1 MAYSEDHIALAAE
14 YALGTLDAAER
25 AQVETMMVVDR
36 DFAALVQAWELRLGA
51 LNQMVGLVEPRPEL
65 WDRIKAAIAQ
75 SLPAAVAAT
84 PATEA
89 LAPEA
94 PAVETPAAEP
104 PAAEPPAPD
113 FAAPVV
119 VVPPEVPAPDAPPV
133 IAEARQDEAP
143 KLDVPAVEQQ
153 PVAEPTQIKP
163 SEANPRKP
171 EAPPIEIAKPEPA
184 TAAEAPAVVAPRR
197 TFAAAQERADERA
210 NVVQLSSR
218 VRQWRAV
225 ANVMTALAAV
235 LLALVGVQVYRPDL
249 LPQPLQPKP
258 RIQTVEVKVPAA
270 PEPAA
275 QFVALLQKDAASPAF
290 ILTVD
295 SATRSY
301 TVRRVGAAPEPGK
314 SFELW
319 IVSDKLQKPRS
330 LGVIGGS
337 DFTSRPVL
345 SSYDPDIVSRA
356 TYAVTVEPEGGSPTG
371 QATGPIVFTGKLIET
386 VPPGK

>member
-14 YALGTLDAAER
+14 YALGTLDGAER
-25 AQVETMMVVDR
+25 AQVETMMAVDR
-36 DFAALVQAWELRLGA
+36 DFAAVVQAWELRLGA
-51 LNQMVGLVEPRPEL
+51 LNQMVGLVEPRAEL
-65 WDRIKAAIAQ
+65 WERIKAEIAR
-75 SLPAAVAAT
+75 SSPKAVAADL
-84 PATEA
+84 PEA
-89 LAPEA
+89 EA
-94 PAVETPAAEP
+94 PAVAEAAVIEEAPVTVKAPEP
-104 PAAEPPAPD
+104 PPVPVAEAPPPQAPPVELSK
-113 FAAPVV
+113 AEHSVASPPRIEAPSVEV
-119 VVPPEVPAPDAPPV
+119 SKPEVFKAEVSSADAAKVETSSTRSRAAAPPV
-133 IAEARQDEAP
+133 IA
-143 KLDVPAVEQQ
+143 
-153 PVAEPTQIKP
+153 PVRIG
-163 SEANPRKP
+163 
-171 EAPPIEIAKPEPA
+171 
-184 TAAEAPAVVAPRR
+184 TAAESAANDNAAVVR
-197 TFAAAQERADERA
+197 
-210 NVVQLSSR
+210 LSSR
-218 VRQWRAV
+218 VRRWRAV

-249 LPQPLQPKP
+249 LPQRLQPKP

-319 IVSDKLQKPRS
+319 IVSDRLQKPRS

>member
-14 YALGTLDAAER
+14 YALGTLDAVER
-25 AQVETMMVVDR
+25 AQVETMMTADQG
-36 DFAALVQAWELRLGA
+36 FAALVQTWEFRLGS

-65 WDRIKAAIAQ
+65 WQRIKAEIARSEPAVAAEAAAVQ
-75 SLPAAVAAT
+75 AVPAAVSPVVVSPPER
-84 PATEA
+84 PA
-89 LAPEA
+89 PDVV
-94 PAVETPAAEP
+94 PVGPKAEP
-104 PAAEPPAPD
+104 PKLETLVAEVPEVEPPKM
-113 FAAPVV
+113 
-119 VVPPEVPAPDAPPV
+119 ES
-133 IAEARQDEAP
+133 P
-143 KLDVPAVEQQ
+143 KI
-153 PVAEPTQIKP
+153 EPTKTEP
-163 SEANPRKP
+163 SIVDLKGP
-171 EAPPIEIAKPEPA
+171 EAPPIEIARSR
-184 TAAEAPAVVAPRR
+184 AASGAPPLRAPRR
-197 TFAAAQERADERA
+197 NMSGAREGANDNA
-210 NVVQLSSR
+210 NVVRLSSR

-225 ANVMTALAAV
+225 ANVMTAVAAA
-235 LLALVGVQVYRPDL
+235 LLALVGVQLYRPDL
-249 LPQPLQPKP
+249 LPLRLQPKP
-258 RIQTVEVKVPAA
+258 LIQTAQVKVPAT

-345 SSYDPDIVSRA
+345 SSYDPDVVSRA

>member
-25 AQVETMMVVDR
+25 AQVETMMAVDR
-36 DFAALVQAWELRLGA
+36 DFAAVVQAWEFRLSA

-65 WDRIKAAIAQ
+65 WERIKAEIAR
-75 SLPAAVAAT
+75 STPVAEVPSSTAAAVAAQDPVT
-84 PATEA
+84 ADAPGWPGAMVPDVPPVSAEDGLA
-89 LAPEA
+89 LAS
-94 PAVETPAAEP
+94 
-104 PAAEPPAPD
+104 
-113 FAAPVV
+113 PVT
-119 VVPPEVPAPDAPPV
+119 
-133 IAEARQDEAP
+133 
-143 KLDVPAVEQQ
+143 
-153 PVAEPTQIKP
+153 VAEDDVAAVKTT
-163 SEANPRKP
+163 ELKP
-171 EAPPIEIAKPEPA
+171 E
-184 TAAEAPAVVAPRR
+184 
-197 TFAAAQERADERA
+197 RAGAGANDNS
-210 NVVQLSSR
+210 NVVQLSSK
-218 VRQWRAV
+218 VRQLRIV
-225 ANVMTALAAV
+225 ANVMTAVAAM
-235 LLALVGVQVYRPDL
+235 LLALLGVQIYRPEL
-249 LPQPLQPKP
+249 LPPPLQPKA
-258 RIQTVEVKVPAA
+258 RGQTAEVKVPAGA
-270 PEPAA
+270 QPSA

-295 SATRSY
+295 AGSKTY

-345 SSYDPDIVSRA
+345 SAYDADTVSRA

-386 VPPGK
+386 VPPSR

>member
-25 AQVETMMVVDR
+25 AQVETMMAVDS
-36 DFAALVQAWELRLGA
+36 DFAAVVQAWEFRLSA

-65 WDRIKAAIAQ
+65 WERIKAEIAR
-75 SLPAAVAAT
+75 
-84 PATEA
+84 
-89 LAPEA
+89 
-94 PAVETPAAEP
+94 
-104 PAAEPPAPD
+104 
-113 FAAPVV
+113 AAPVAV
-119 VVPPEVPAPDAPPV
+119 DAPEPPGAIVLDAPPV
-133 IAEARQDEAP
+133 LAADG
-143 KLDVPAVEQQ
+143 PAV
-153 PVAEPTQIKP
+153 
-163 SEANPRKP
+163 
-171 EAPPIEIAKPEPA
+171 
-184 TAAEAPAVVAPRR
+184 TAAEDGSATGKTTELKAERTEAV
-197 TFAAAQERADERA
+197 AADNT
-210 NVVQLSSR
+210 NVIQLSSK
-218 VRQWRAV
+218 VRQLRIV
-225 ANVMTALAAV
+225 ANVMTAVAAM
-235 LLALVGVQVYRPDL
+235 LLALLGVQIYRPEL
-249 LPQPLQPKP
+249 LPPPLQPKA
-258 RIQTVEVKVPAA
+258 RVHTAEVKVPAGA
-270 PEPAA
+270 QPSA

-295 SATRSY
+295 AGSKTY

-345 SSYDPDIVSRA
+345 SAYDADTVSRA

-386 VPPGK
+386 VPPSR

>member
-25 AQVETMMVVDR
+25 AQVETMMTVDQA
-36 DFAALVQAWELRLGA
+36 FAALVQAWEFRLGP

-65 WDRIKAAIAQ
+65 WDRIKAEIMRSGAK
-75 SLPAAVAAT
+75 AAVISPS
-84 PATEA
+84 PAEA
-89 LAPEA
+89 DAEA
-94 PAVETPAAEP
+94 PAVVTP
-104 PAAEPPAPD
+104 
-113 FAAPVV
+113 
-119 VVPPEVPAPDAPPV
+119 
-133 IAEARQDEAP
+133 Q
-143 KLDVPAVEQQ
+143 
-153 PVAEPTQIKP
+153 
-163 SEANPRKP
+163 
-171 EAPPIEIAKPEPA
+171 
-184 TAAEAPAVVAPRR
+184 AAEAPAVVAEAPAAEALPPQAPNVDAAVEIARLDTPAEAPPVVPQRR
-197 TFAAAQERADERA
+197 ASAAREVANDNA
-210 NVVQLSSR
+210 NVVQLASK
-218 VRQWRAV
+218 VRQLRTV
-225 ANVMTALAAV
+225 ANAMTAVAAV
-235 LLALVGVQVYRPDL
+235 LLALLGVQLYRPDL
-249 LPQPLQPKP
+249 LPPPLQPKP

-270 PEPAA
+270 PQPAA

-295 SATRSY
+295 SGSKSY

-330 LGVIGGS
+330 LGVIGGG

-345 SSYDPDIVSRA
+345 SAYDADTVNRA

>member
-25 AQVETMMVVDR
+25 AQVETMMAVDAG
-36 DFAALVQAWELRLGA
+36 FAALVRAWEFRLGP

-65 WDRIKAAIAQ
+65 WERIKAEITR
-75 SLPAAVAAT
+75 LNTKPDVAA
-84 PATEA
+84 
-89 LAPEA
+89 APSE
-94 PAVETPAAEP
+94 VAA
-104 PAAEPPAPD
+104 
-113 FAAPVV
+113 
-119 VVPPEVPAPDAPPV
+119 
-133 IAEARQDEAP
+133 
-143 KLDVPAVEQQ
+143 
-153 PVAEPTQIKP
+153 VAEPTDPDAAPEPPVAALP
-163 SEANPRKP
+163 SVAADAAQPMAVGEVETPGV
-171 EAPPIEIAKPEPA
+171 EAPPVEVHEFEGPAQTPPVITPMRSESGGREIAS
-184 TAAEAPAVVAPRR
+184 
-197 TFAAAQERADERA
+197 DDA
-210 NVVQLSSR
+210 NVVRLSSK
-218 VRQWRAV
+218 VRQLRTV
-225 ANVMTALAAV
+225 ANAMTAIAAV
-235 LLALVGVQVYRPDL
+235 LLALVGVQLYRPDL
-249 LPQPLQPKP
+249 LPPPLQPKP

-270 PEPAA
+270 PQPSA

-295 SATRSY
+295 AASKSY

-319 IVSDKLQKPRS
+319 LVSDTLQKPRS

-345 SSYDPDIVSRA
+345 SAYDADTVSRA

-386 VPPGK
+386 VPPTR

>member
-25 AQVETMMVVDR
+25 AQVETMMAVDK
-36 DFAALVQAWELRLGA
+36 DFVALVQAWEFRLGP

-65 WDRIKAAIAQ
+65 WDRIKAEIARLRAFAE
-75 SLPAAVAAT
+75 SAPAEPVAVAEAPVFAVHPAPAPPEGSPVAAEALPIEAAAVEAPEPEVATVAAT
-84 PATEA
+84 RSAS
-89 LAPEA
+89 
-94 PAVETPAAEP
+94 AAH
-104 PAAEPPAPD
+104 
-113 FAAPVV
+113 
-119 VVPPEVPAPDAPPV
+119 
-133 IAEARQDEAP
+133 
-143 KLDVPAVEQQ
+143 
-153 PVAEPTQIKP
+153 
-163 SEANPRKP
+163 
-171 EAPPIEIAKPEPA
+171 EIAN
-184 TAAEAPAVVAPRR
+184 
-197 TFAAAQERADERA
+197 DDA
-210 NVVQLSSR
+210 NVVRLSSK
-218 VRQWRAV
+218 VRQLRAV
-225 ANVMTALAAV
+225 ANSMTALAAV

-249 LPQPLQPKP
+249 LPQPLRPKP
-258 RIQTVEVKVPAA
+258 RIQTVEVKVPVAQ
-270 PEPAA
+270 PSA

-295 SATRSY
+295 AASKSY

-319 IVSDKLQKPRS
+319 LVSDKLQKPRS

-345 SSYDPDIVSRA
+345 SSYDADTVSRA

-386 VPPGK
+386 VPPSR

>member
-25 AQVETMMVVDR
+25 AQVETMMAVDT
-36 DFAALVQAWELRLGA
+36 DFAALVQAWEFRLGP

-65 WDRIKAAIAQ
+65 WERIKAEIAR
-75 SLPAAVAAT
+75 LRADAAAEPAAVV
-84 PATEA
+84 EA
-89 LAPEA
+89 PVVFAPPEPETAEA
-94 PAVETPAAEP
+94 PA
-104 PAAEPPAPD
+104 
-113 FAAPVV
+113 
-119 VVPPEVPAPDAPPV
+119 
-133 IAEARQDEAP
+133 
-143 KLDVPAVEQQ
+143 L
-153 PVAEPTQIKP
+153 
-163 SEANPRKP
+163 
-171 EAPPIEIAKPEPA
+171 
-184 TAAEAPAVVAPRR
+184 AAEAPPADVPQLEAPTVEVAEIEAAKSGAPLVQVAPRDISVE
-197 TFAAAQERADERA
+197 APAIAAQRNAPATDEVSNDNA
-210 NVVQLSSR
+210 NIVRLSSK
-218 VRQWRAV
+218 VRQLRAV
-225 ANVMTALAAV
+225 ANIMTALAAV

-249 LPQPLQPKP
+249 LPRPLQSKP
-258 RIQTVEVKVPAA
+258 RIQTVEVKVPVAQ
-270 PEPAA
+270 PSP

-295 SATRSY
+295 AASKSY

-319 IVSDKLQKPRS
+319 LVSDKLQKPRS

-345 SSYDPDIVSRA
+345 SSYDADTVSRA

-386 VPPGK
+386 VPPAR

>member
-25 AQVETMMVVDR
+25 AQVETMMAVDK
-36 DFAALVQAWELRLGA
+36 DFAALVQAWEFRLGP

-65 WDRIKAAIAQ
+65 WERIKAAITQ
-75 SLPAAVAAT
+75 SQPGTEVPRAAETAAVA
-84 PATEA
+84 PVV
-89 LAPEA
+89 
-94 PAVETPAAEP
+94 AVPS
-104 PAAEPPAPD
+104 EPPAPEV
-113 FAAPVV
+113 PVV
-119 VVPPEVPAPDAPPV
+119 AEALQEEPSTRTAPDVETPDVETPDVESPDVPSPKVEPPRLAASRAGLAETGAPPV
-133 IAEARQDEAP
+133 EMSRPEA
-143 KLDVPAVEQQ
+143 
-153 PVAEPTQIKP
+153 VA
-163 SEANPRKP
+163 
-171 EAPPIEIAKPEPA
+171 EAPP
-184 TAAEAPAVVAPRR
+184 VMAPRR
-197 TFAAAQERADERA
+197 PSSAVPAGA
-210 NVVQLSSR
+210 NDNASVVQLSSK
-218 VRQWRAV
+218 VRQWRTVANAMTAV
-225 ANVMTALAAV
+225 AAA
-235 LLALVGVQVYRPDL
+235 LLALVGVQLYRPDL
-249 LPQPLQPKP
+249 LPQRLQPKP
-258 RIQTVEVKVPAA
+258 RVQTVEVKVPAA

-345 SSYDPDIVSRA
+345 SSYDPDVVSRA

-371 QATGPIVFTGKLIET
+371 AATGPIVFTGKLIET
-386 VPPGK
+386 VPPSR

>member
-14 YALGTLDAAER
+14 YALGTLDGAER
-25 AQVETMMVVDR
+25 AQVETMMAVDR
-36 DFAALVQAWELRLGA
+36 DFAAVVQAWELRLGA
-51 LNQMVGLVEPRPEL
+51 LNQMVGLVEPRAEL
-65 WDRIKAAIAQ
+65 WDRIKAEIAR
-75 SLPAAVAAT
+75 SSPKAVAVDLS
-84 PATEA
+84 EA
-89 LAPEA
+89 
-94 PAVETPAAEP
+94 ETPAVAEVPVIEEAPVAAIAPEPPPVPAAEIQLPPAMPAEMPKAERSVAEP
-104 PAAEPPAPD
+104 PRVE
-113 FAAPVV
+113 
-119 VVPPEVPAPDAPPV
+119 APPV
-133 IAEARQDEAP
+133 EISKAE
-143 KLDVPAVEQQ
+143 VF
-153 PVAEPTQIKP
+153 
-163 SEANPRKP
+163 KP
-171 EAPPIEIAKPEPA
+171 EVSNADVARVETGGPRSRAAAPPVN
-184 TAAEAPAVVAPRR
+184 APARIGTSAES
-197 TFAAAQERADERA
+197 AANDNAAVIR
-210 NVVQLSSR
+210 LSSR
-218 VRQWRAV
+218 VRRWRAV
-225 ANVMTALAAV
+225 ANVMTALAAA

-249 LPQPLQPKP
+249 LPQRLQPKP

-301 TVRRVGAAPEPGK
+301 TVRRVGAAPEAGK

>member
-25 AQVETMMVVDR
+25 AQVETMMAVDS
-36 DFAALVQAWELRLGA
+36 DFAAVVQAWEFRLSA

-65 WDRIKAAIAQ
+65 WERIKAEIARTA
-75 SLPAAVAAT
+75 PVAVD
-84 PATEA
+84 
-89 LAPEA
+89 APE
-94 PAVETPAAEP
+94 P
-104 PAAEPPAPD
+104 PGAI
-113 FAAPVV
+113 VL
-119 VVPPEVPAPDAPPV
+119 DAPPV
-133 IAEARQDEAP
+133 LAADG
-143 KLDVPAVEQQ
+143 PAV
-153 PVAEPTQIKP
+153 
-163 SEANPRKP
+163 
-171 EAPPIEIAKPEPA
+171 
-184 TAAEAPAVVAPRR
+184 TAAEDDTATGKTTELKAERSEVVA
-197 TFAAAQERADERA
+197 ADNT
-210 NVVQLSSR
+210 NVIQLSSK
-218 VRQWRAV
+218 VRQLRIV
-225 ANVMTALAAV
+225 ANVMTAVAAM
-235 LLALVGVQVYRPDL
+235 LLALIGVQIYRPEL
-249 LPQPLQPKP
+249 LPPPLQPKA
-258 RIQTVEVKVPAA
+258 RVQTAEVKVPAGA
-270 PEPAA
+270 QPSA

-295 SATRSY
+295 AGSKTY

-345 SSYDPDIVSRA
+345 SAYDADTVSRA

-386 VPPGK
+386 VPPSR

>member
-25 AQVETMMVVDR
+25 AQVEAMMAVDT
-36 DFAALVQAWELRLGA
+36 DFAALVQAWEFRLGP

-65 WDRIKAAIAQ
+65 WERIKAEIAR
-75 SLPAAVAAT
+75 SGARAEAPPPPDSVTVAEAPDVVTLSKPPAQEVAHVVA
-84 PATEA
+84 
-89 LAPEA
+89 EA
-94 PAVETPAAEP
+94 PAPEVRTEASEQDVPAA
-104 PAAEPPAPD
+104 
-113 FAAPVV
+113 
-119 VVPPEVPAPDAPPV
+119 APPV
-133 IAEARQDEAP
+133 IEPVRRDQATGPAANDNAIVAR
-143 KLDVPAVEQQ
+143 
-153 PVAEPTQIKP
+153 
-163 SEANPRKP
+163 
-171 EAPPIEIAKPEPA
+171 
-184 TAAEAPAVVAPRR
+184 
-197 TFAAAQERADERA
+197 
-210 NVVQLSSR
+210 LSSK
-218 VRQWRAV
+218 VRQLRTV
-225 ANVMTALAAV
+225 ANVMTAIAAV
-235 LLALVGVQVYRPDL
+235 LLALIGVQLYRPDL
-249 LPQPLQPKP
+249 LPPPLQPKP

-270 PEPAA
+270 PQPSA

-295 SATRSY
+295 AGSKSY

-319 IVSDKLQKPRS
+319 LVSDKLQRPRS

-345 SSYDPDIVSRA
+345 SAYDADTVNRA

-386 VPPGK
+386 VPPTR

>member
-25 AQVETMMVVDR
+25 AQVETMMAVDME
-36 DFAALVQAWELRLGA
+36 FTTLVQAWEFRLGP

-65 WDRIKAAIAQ
+65 WERIKAEIARLRAFAE
-75 SLPAAVAAT
+75 SAPPAESVAVAEAPVIAVRPDPAPPEGSPVAAEARPIEAAPVEAPEPEVTTVAAT
-84 PATEA
+84 RSAS
-89 LAPEA
+89 
-94 PAVETPAAEP
+94 AAH
-104 PAAEPPAPD
+104 
-113 FAAPVV
+113 
-119 VVPPEVPAPDAPPV
+119 
-133 IAEARQDEAP
+133 
-143 KLDVPAVEQQ
+143 
-153 PVAEPTQIKP
+153 
-163 SEANPRKP
+163 
-171 EAPPIEIAKPEPA
+171 EIAN
-184 TAAEAPAVVAPRR
+184 
-197 TFAAAQERADERA
+197 DDA
-210 NVVQLSSR
+210 NVVRLSSK
-218 VRQWRAV
+218 VRQLRAV
-225 ANVMTALAAV
+225 ANIMTALAAV

-249 LPQPLQPKP
+249 LPQPLRPKP
-258 RIQTVEVKVPAA
+258 RIQTVEIKVPVAQ
-270 PEPAA
+270 PSA

-295 SATRSY
+295 AASKSY

-319 IVSDKLQKPRS
+319 LVSDRLQKPRS

-345 SSYDPDIVSRA
+345 SSYDADTVSRA

-386 VPPGK
+386 VPPAR

>member
-25 AQVETMMVVDR
+25 AQVETMMAVDME
-36 DFAALVQAWELRLGA
+36 FATLVQAWEFRLGP

-65 WDRIKAAIAQ
+65 WERIKAEIARLRAFAE
-75 SLPAAVAAT
+75 SAPPAEPVAVAEAPVIAVHRDPAPPEGSPVAAEALPIEAAPVEAPEPEVAAVAAT
-84 PATEA
+84 RSAS
-89 LAPEA
+89 
-94 PAVETPAAEP
+94 AAH
-104 PAAEPPAPD
+104 
-113 FAAPVV
+113 
-119 VVPPEVPAPDAPPV
+119 
-133 IAEARQDEAP
+133 
-143 KLDVPAVEQQ
+143 
-153 PVAEPTQIKP
+153 
-163 SEANPRKP
+163 
-171 EAPPIEIAKPEPA
+171 EIAN
-184 TAAEAPAVVAPRR
+184 
-197 TFAAAQERADERA
+197 DDA
-210 NVVQLSSR
+210 NVVRLSSK
-218 VRQWRAV
+218 VRQLRAV
-225 ANVMTALAAV
+225 ANIMTALAAV

-249 LPQPLQPKP
+249 LPQPLRPKP
-258 RIQTVEVKVPAA
+258 RIQTVEVKVPVAQ
-270 PEPAA
+270 PSA

-295 SATRSY
+295 AASKSY

-319 IVSDKLQKPRS
+319 LVSDKLQKPRS

-345 SSYDPDIVSRA
+345 SSYDADTVSRA

-386 VPPGK
+386 VPPAR

>member
-14 YALGTLDAAER
+14 YALGSLDAAER
-25 AQVETMMVVDR
+25 AQVETMMAVDQ
-36 DFAALVQAWELRLGA
+36 DFAALVQTWEFGLGP

-65 WDRIKAAIAQ
+65 WQRIKAEIAR
-75 SLPAAVAAT
+75 SRPVAAAEAPVAESTPAAVS
-84 PATEA
+84 PV
-89 LAPEA
+89 
-94 PAVETPAAEP
+94 AVS
-104 PAAEPPAPD
+104 
-113 FAAPVV
+113 
-119 VVPPEVPAPDAPPV
+119 PPELPVPEAPPV
-133 IAEARQDEAP
+133 IADAPEAEPPKLEAP
-143 KLDVPAVEQQ
+143 ITEAPEI
-153 PVAEPTQIKP
+153 EPPKIEPPKI
-163 SEANPRKP
+163 EASIVDLKRP
-171 EAPPIEIAKPEPA
+171 EAPPVEIARS
-184 TAAEAPAVVAPRR
+184 AAAVGAPPVGAPRR
-197 TFAAAQERADERA
+197 VVSAAREGANDNA
-210 NVVQLSSR
+210 NVVQLSSK

-225 ANVMTALAAV
+225 ANVMTAVAAV
-235 LLALVGVQVYRPDL
+235 LLAFVGVQLYRPDL
-249 LPQPLQPKP
+249 LPQRLQPKP
-258 RIQTVEVKVPAA
+258 QIQTVQVKVPAA

-319 IVSDKLQKPRS
+319 IVSDRLQKPRS

-371 QATGPIVFTGKLIET
+371 QAT
-386 VPPGK
+386 

>member
-25 AQVETMMVVDR
+25 AQVETMMAVDK
-36 DFAALVQAWELRLGA
+36 DFVALVQAWEFRLGP

-65 WDRIKAAIAQ
+65 WERIKAEIARLRANAE
-75 SLPAAVAAT
+75 S
-84 PATEA
+84 
-89 LAPEA
+89 A
-94 PAVETPAAEP
+94 PAGQVTIVE
-104 PAAEPPAPD
+104 
-113 FAAPVV
+113 APVV
-119 VVPPEVPAPDAPPV
+119 AAQPEPVPPEVPPVEAEAAPIHASPVSEPEPEIAAPV
-133 IAEARQDEAP
+133 IT
-143 KLDVPAVEQQ
+143 
-153 PVAEPTQIKP
+153 PTR
-163 SEANPRKP
+163 S
-171 EAPPIEIAKPEPA
+171 
-184 TAAEAPAVVAPRR
+184 
-197 TFAAAQERADERA
+197 TFAAREIANDDT
-210 NVVQLSSR
+210 NVVQLSSK
-218 VRQWRAV
+218 VRQLRAV
-225 ANVMTALAAV
+225 ANIMTALAAV

-249 LPQPLQPKP
+249 LPRPLQPKP
-258 RIQTVEVKVPAA
+258 RIQTVEVKVPVAQ
-270 PEPAA
+270 PSA

-295 SATRSY
+295 AASKSY

-319 IVSDKLQKPRS
+319 LVSDKLQKPRS

-345 SSYDPDIVSRA
+345 SSYDADTVSRA

-386 VPPGK
+386 VPSAR